1 MKLKL
6 LVALSALAFA
16 APSHALVGLAVSAG
30 LNSTTI
36 SGADQTMVGATLPKA
51 FSNDTGAS
59 LVVHRTKLS
68 GMTQFGVKAW
78 LELPVI
84 PVEFEVA
91 SNIAWGY
98 YQSSLILNSAALTH
112 PDTIKVDVPA
122 PIPGESKKSG
132 ETPYFSWLT
141 DLTFRYPILQLP
153 PLSPIQPLKLWVGAG
168 PTYVVASRVV
178 DQSDLESIY
187 GTAGSYTVSATGDA
201 AAEAAARKTFINNL
215 TTNTWGAHLAVGA
228 QLKIPVVPIALF
240 IDGKWYLHVA
250 TSSAASKYPFVVNI
264 GAGLSI

>member
-1 MKLKL
+1 MKLKI

-36 SGADQTMVGATLPKA
+36 SGADQTMAGATLPKA
-51 FSNDTGAS
+51 FNNDTLAS
-59 LVVHRTKLS
+59 LVAHRGKLS

-84 PVEFEVA
+84 PVEFEAA

-98 YQSSLILNSAALTH
+98 YSSSLILKPSTGT
-112 PDTIKVDVPA
+112 PDTIKVDIPA
-122 PIPGESKKSG
+122 PVPGATKKSG
-132 ETPYFSWLT
+132 ETPYFSVLT
-141 DLTFRYPILQLP
+141 DLTLRYPILQLP
-153 PLSPIQPLKLWVGAG
+153 PLSPIQPLKIWVGAG
-168 PTYVVASRVV
+168 PTYVIASRVV
-178 DQSDLESIY
+178 DQSDLEAIY
-187 GTAGSYTVSATGDA
+187 GTAGSFSTP
-201 AAEAAARKTFINNL
+201 AAARTTFVNNI

-250 TSSAASKYPFVVNI
+250 TSSAASKYPFVVNV

>member
-1 MKLKL
+1 MKTKI

-16 APSHALVGLAVSAG
+16 APSHALVGIAVSAG

-36 SGADQTMVGATLPKA
+36 SGADQTMAATSLPKA
-51 FSNDTGAS
+51 FPVGDTLIA
-59 LVVHRTKLS
+59 HRGKLS
-68 GMTQFGVKAW
+68 GMTQLGVKAW

-84 PVEFEVA
+84 PVEFELA
-91 SNIAWGY
+91 SNVAWGY
-98 YQSSLILNSAALTH
+98 YSSDLFLKSSTGTT
-112 PDTIKVDVPA
+112 DTIKVDIPA
-122 PIPGESKKSG
+122 PIPGASKKSG
-132 ETPYFSWLT
+132 ETPYFSVLT
-141 DLTFRYPILQLP
+141 DLTLRYPILQLP

-168 PTYVVASRVV
+168 PTYVIDSRVV

-187 GTAGSYTVSATGDA
+187 GTTGSFSTP
-201 AAEAAARKTFINNL
+201 AAARKTFINNL

-250 TSSAASKYPFVVNI
+250 TSSAASKYPFVVNV